1 MPCDPFG
8 LGLKLWGVAQCVLL
22 CFHFEKLPARH
33 KKNTH
38 TETYINEELCVQLHK
53 IFKVRAELAPTH
65 THKEPTT
72 AVCSSFCAAV
82 CAEVQPQP
90 SKMKLK
96 QRPARRLYF
105 HIFLLS
111 FCYFFLCCNF
121 NWLPSDVDSV
131 GKRVFG

>member
-1 MPCDPFG
+1 MRSIRARAKA
-8 LGLKLWGVAQCVLL
+8 LGRGTVCIVMLSFRKVAGKALKK
-22 CFHFEKLPARH
+22 H
-33 KKNTH
+33 TH